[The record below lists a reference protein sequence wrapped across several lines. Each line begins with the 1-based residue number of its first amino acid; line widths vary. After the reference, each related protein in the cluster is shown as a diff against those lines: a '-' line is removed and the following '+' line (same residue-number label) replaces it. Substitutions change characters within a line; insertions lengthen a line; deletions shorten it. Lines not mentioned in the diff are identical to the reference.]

1 MSVDVPDSSFILFLS
16 GRWWSKLPST
26 YFFHTIKVC
35 LSTALLCYWS
45 ALSLE
50 LVSLQCISWL
60 TSEFIEWCSIFAV
73 TLHISLISEMY
84 YEGHN
89 FSYDTLLSFSREF
102 FQLKVRMLLLM
113 CVFLDNQ
120 FVLCGCGQL

>member
-1 MSVDVPDSSFILFLS
+1 MVKITFNIFFSYNEGMPFNCPTLLLERIES
-16 GRWWSKLPST
+16 GTRQL
-26 YFFHTIKVC
+26 
-35 LSTALLCYWS
+35 
-45 ALSLE
+45 
-50 LVSLQCISWL
+50 ISWL

-120 FVLCGCGQL
+120 FVLCSCGQL